1 MKFISFSISN
11 LFSKELQYNS
21 ENYHNND
28 WIEKVFTDN
37 IERM

>member
-1 MKFISFSISN
+1 MKFILFSISN

-21 ENYHNND
+21 ENYHND